1 MAEENIPAEEPTSD
15 DVDALRVVLY
25 KVKGS
30 SAVSTV
36 PRPELADE

>member
-1 MAEENIPAEEPTSD
+1 MAEEDLDIQEPNSD
-15 DVDALRVVLY
+15 DIDALRVVLY

-30 SAVSTV
+30 SAVSTI

>member
-1 MAEENIPAEEPTSD
+1 MAEENTPIEELNSD
-15 DVDALRVVLY
+15 DIDVLRVVLY

-36 PRPELADE
+36 QQRELADE

>member
-1 MAEENIPAEEPTSD
+1 MAEETLLVEEPTSD

-30 SAVSTV
+30 SAVSTI
-36 PRPELADE
+36 PRPELVDE